1 MAIVV
6 LMACSSGLAVLMA
19 LLLQEFCKIKP
30 FDREVQE
37 LSEPSPP
44 TLQVSDLT
52 EAELRDLSGPIA
64 SPAVS
69 IRTLVRSLVCV

>member
-19 LLLQEFCKIKP
+19 LLLQEFRKIKP

-37 LSEPSPP
+37 LREPSPP

-52 EAELRDLSGPIA
+52 EAELRDLSDRLLLLPF
-64 SPAVS
+64 PV
-69 IRTLVRSLVCV
+69 RTLVRALV